1 MRRGAWW
8 SIVRSRRKIADI
20 WHFRGEDTM
29 RTFGRTACIA
39 VTLISLTGM
48 AGAADIR
55 VLSVGAV
62 QNAVRTL
69 AADFGMESGHH
80 VVLTV
85 GSPAVVT
92 QKIKDGEV
100 FDAVIVSEP
109 AMDALDKE
117 GVVNPESRVRLA
129 NTGMGVAV
137 RAGAPVPDLSTPEAF
152 KQALLAAKSVVYGDP
167 TLPNQSGEKAER
179 ILAKAGVLDALKP
192 KLRIVPGQAESQA
205 MVAKGE
211 IELGLYNV
219 SEIPEDKGLKLAG
232 PVPAP
237 LQISTT
243 YEAGL
248 MSDGAVPLA
257 ARSFLHFLSS
267 PDARAKW
274 LPPPPPP
281 P

>member
-1 MRRGAWW
+1 
-8 SIVRSRRKIADI
+8 
-20 WHFRGEDTM
+20 M
-29 RTFGRTACIA
+29 RTCGRLACIA
-39 VTLISLTGM
+39 AMLLSLTGM
-48 AGAADIR
+48 AIADDIR

-62 QNAVRTL
+62 QHAVKTL
-69 AADFGMESGHH
+69 AAEFGKESGHH
-80 VVLTV
+80 VVLTI
-85 GSPAVVT
+85 GSPAVVM

-109 AMDALDKE
+109 AMDGLDKE
-117 GVVNPESRVRLA
+117 GIVNPESRVRLA

-167 TLPNQSGEKAER
+167 TLPNQSGEKAEK
-179 ILAKAGVLDALKP
+179 ILAKAGILDALKP
-192 KLRIVPGQAESQA
+192 KLRIVPGQAASQELI
-205 MVAKGE
+205 AKGE
-211 IELGLYNV
+211 IELGLYNI

-237 LQISTT
+237 LQIATT
-243 YEAGL
+243 YEGGV

-257 ARSFLHFLSS
+257 ARAFIHFLSS

-274 LPPPPPP
+274 LAAKLEPLADH
-281 P
+281 